1 MNNNKEHRGNGV
13 HHHSQHAKSE
23 YLDEAELF
31 KRSSMSMQR
40 RRKILS
46 KVLFAILS
54 VMAILVVIACILTSM

>member
-1 MNNNKEHRGNGV
+1 MNNNKGHRGNGM

-31 KRSSMSMQR
+31 KRNSIGIQR
-40 RRKILS
+40 RRKIIS

-54 VMAILVVIACILTSM
+54 VMAVLVVIACILTSM